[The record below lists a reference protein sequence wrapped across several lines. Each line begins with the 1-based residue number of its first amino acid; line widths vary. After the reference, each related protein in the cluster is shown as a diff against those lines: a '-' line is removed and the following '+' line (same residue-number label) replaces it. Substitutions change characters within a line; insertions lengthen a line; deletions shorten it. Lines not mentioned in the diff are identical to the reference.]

1 MGRAAGRQYS
11 SRGIVGLKPDLQVS
25 CLPELSFDLLLVLVA
40 AFAAGLID
48 AMVGG
53 GGLIQ
58 IPALFAVYP
67 GVEPATLLG
76 TSKFGGIFGTISA
89 VVRYAQKVTSPWRA
103 LVPLALV
110 ALVMSVGGARLARVV
125 APEIFRP
132 LVPVMLLAVLIY
144 VVWRKDLGG
153 EHAPRAFSGS
163 HHVVGALLIAAIGMY
178 DGFFGPGA
186 GSLLIFVFV
195 RCYGYDFLH
204 AGAAARVVNVATN
217 AAALSY
223 FAAHGLVLWYIGA
236 AMAACNVAGA
246 VVGARLALRGGSTFV
261 RQAFIAIVSL
271 LILRTAWTA
280 IRG

>member
-1 MGRAAGRQYS
+1 
-11 SRGIVGLKPDLQVS
+11 V
-25 CLPELSFDLLLVLVA
+25 LSVDLLLVLVA

-67 GVEPATLLG
+67 GVPPATLLG
-76 TSKFGGIFGTISA
+76 TSKFAGLFGMLSA
-89 VVRYAQKVTSPWRA
+89 VARYSRKITIPWRA

-110 ALVMSVGGARLARVV
+110 ALLMSVGGARLASLV
-125 APEIFRP
+125 APGVFRP
-132 LVPVMLLAVLIY
+132 LVPIMLLAVLVY
-144 VVWRKDLGG
+144 VLWRKDLGS
-153 EHAPRAFSGS
+153 EHAPRAFAGS
-163 HHVVGALLIAAIGMY
+163 HHFIGAAAIAAVGLY
-178 DGFFGPGA
+178 DGFFGPGT

-204 AGAAARVVNVATN
+204 AGAAARAINVATN

-223 FAAHGLVLWYIGA
+223 FAAHGLVLWYVGA
-236 AMAACNVAGA
+236 GMAICNIAGA
-246 VVGARLALRGGSTFV
+246 LIGTRLALRGGSAFV
-261 RQAFIAIVSL
+261 RQAFIVIVSA

-280 IRG
+280 LYG